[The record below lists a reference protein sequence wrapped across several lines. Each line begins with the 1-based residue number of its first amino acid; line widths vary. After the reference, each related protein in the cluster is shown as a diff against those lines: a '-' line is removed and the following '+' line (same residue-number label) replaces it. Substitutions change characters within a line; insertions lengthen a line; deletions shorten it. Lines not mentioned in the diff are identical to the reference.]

1 MLFKGKVWKFGDDV
15 DTDVIIP
22 VQYTTGTD
30 PEEMAEHCMEGLDP
44 HFSTKIQAGDILVA
58 GKNFGCG
65 SSREPA
71 AIAIRSAGISCVIA
85 GSFARIFYRNA
96 FNIGLPLLE
105 CAEASTDI
113 VAGEEIEVDL
123 DSGVITSLS
132 TGKKLKAQAVPVF
145 MQELIRDG
153 GLMKHIAR
161 ELNLIESP
169 EKDQML

>member
-1 MLFKGKVWKFGDDV
+1 MIFKGRVWKYGDNV

-22 VQYTTGTD
+22 VQYSTGTD
-30 PEEMAEHCMEGLDP
+30 SKEMAEHCMEGLDL
-44 HFSTKIQAGDILVA
+44 HFPRKVHAGDIIVA

-71 AIAIRSAGISCVIA
+71 PLAIKGVGISCVIA

-105 CAEASTDI
+105 SPEAQDFI
-113 VAGEEIEVDL
+113 EEGDEIEVDL
-123 DSGVITSLS
+123 DSGTITNLS
-132 TGKKLKAQAVPVF
+132 TGKASQAKAVPQF
-145 MQELIRDG
+145 MQELIHDG

-161 ELNLIESP
+161 QL
-169 EKDQML
+169 K